1 MNLCEF
7 HVGKLAG
14 KKRGTRICYHDL
26 AMKNQETNLRASLL
40 DHLKKIGADK
50 LPDRVI
56 DSIESDL
63 EEKLDGFFEKNVT
76 IKTVTRHFRS
86 VFESKNKDPN

>member
-1 MNLCEF
+1 
-7 HVGKLAG
+7 
-14 KKRGTRICYHDL
+14 
-26 AMKNQETNLRASLL
+26 MKNQETNLRASLL